1 MDVERLFQVVFAYV
15 FQIFQV
21 AGFCI
26 STRLKLGPVIAQ
38 TKLFQPFL
46 DVLLFIQELKPNNS
60 LKYLDTVAF
69 KMYSILNI

>member
-26 STRLKLGPVIAQ
+26 STRLKLGPIITQ
-38 TKLFQPFL
+38 TLLFQPFL
-46 DVLLFIQELKPNNS
+46 NVLLFIQELKSNNCS
-60 LKYLDTVAF
+60 KYFDTVTF
-69 KMYSILNI
+69 KVYKQ

>member
-1 MDVERLFQVVFAYV
+1 MDVESLFQVVFAYG

-26 STRLKLGPVIAQ
+26 SAILKLGPVIAQ

-46 DVLLFIQELKPNNS
+46 DVLLFIQELKPNS
-60 LKYLDTVAF
+60 SSKYLDTVAF
-69 KMYSILNI
+69 KMYSLLNI